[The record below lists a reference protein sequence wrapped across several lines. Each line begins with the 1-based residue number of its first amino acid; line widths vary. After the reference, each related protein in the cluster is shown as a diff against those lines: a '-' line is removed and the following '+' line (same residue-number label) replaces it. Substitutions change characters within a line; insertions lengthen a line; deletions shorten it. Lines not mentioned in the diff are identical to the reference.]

1 MKNQTVVKI
10 DDCDWDI
17 RVNPLHDKT
26 SSGKLLFQ
34 TEIEEWQIKQENSGT
49 KVLLKFSSDFTKL
62 VLLIGLIAIIIWDFL
77 QE

>member
-34 TEIEEWQIKQENSGT
+34 TEIEEWQIKQENSCK

-62 VLLIGLIAIIIWDFL
+62 VILIGLIAIIIWDFL